1 MAQDRRDRK
10 EVISEAA
17 CVCILFLD
25 PFADIIVQQPIKDV
39 SCLADRGRNGLRC
52 KRRKLVRN
60 MRVGFQPRLIS
71 VFGIDQIHRLALS
84 GGWKELIVA
93 GCGYPMPQNCAIGS
107 LA

>member
-39 SCLADRGRNGLRC
+39 SCLADRGRNGLRGIV
-52 KRRKLVRN
+52 KLRDISKAVY
-60 MRVGFQPRLIS
+60 VG
-71 VFGIDQIHRLALS
+71 A
-84 GGWKELIVA
+84 
-93 GCGYPMPQNCAIGS
+93 
-107 LA
+107 